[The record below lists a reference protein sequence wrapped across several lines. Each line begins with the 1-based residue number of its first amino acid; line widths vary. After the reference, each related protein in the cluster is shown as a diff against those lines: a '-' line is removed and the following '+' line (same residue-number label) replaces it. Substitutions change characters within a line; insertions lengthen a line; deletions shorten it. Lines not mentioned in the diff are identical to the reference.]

1 MQRKKNEKK
10 MFCALILFAMF
21 IIGVIFIYWNNVDD
35 KDQSKLIRRDTTN
48 IHQVEKNE
56 HQKIHTEINEL
67 QKLHV
72 ELHNELQ
79 NLHDTHDILHL
90 NNPDHHEHE
99 PEHHELDHHEHEPE
113 HHEQEH
119 HELEH
124 HELEHHEPDTRE
136 HEHQTHEKI
145 HEELNSLQYIHEK
158 NHENLSAKLHEELHV
173 DIRELEKKHDE
184 FHKGAPQHI
193 LENSHEN
200 MESEKSLSIA
210 NEIREGMKS
219 AFQSYMR
226 DAWKA
231 DEYKP
236 VSRRGENSF
245 GGKGLTIIDSLDTLW
260 LMDLKEEYKK
270 ALDFVKHDFKFEGRI
285 NVFENNIRV
294 LGGLLSAY
302 TLTKEQIFLDKAKH
316 VGEILLTAFKS
327 NVPCGVV
334 NTYQPDWC
342 GFQSWAGG
350 KAINSEIGTLSL
362 EFDTLSKLTGDPKWS
377 NKIKNIHD
385 LWSRHHNELLSMY
398 INANNEQMSGPKTI
412 GGGIDSTYEYLIK
425 NNLLTGDPSIG
436 SLYRKFEEKII
447 NRLLVTYNSRTFVK
461 DTQTNYLEHLGCF
474 GGGMFILGKKYLQEG
489 LKFTETCAEMYTST
503 QSGIACDKVEIQNNG
518 NIRCVNDIYLLRPE
532 VVESIFYAWRATHD
546 QKWRDYAEKI
556 WKAIDKHCKVS
567 TGGYT
572 DVQHVTRSTPVQLD
586 KQESWFLAETLKYLW
601 LIFQPDDVLSLQE
614 YVLNT
619 ECHPL
624 KKFHKL

>member
-1 MQRKKNEKK
+1 MH
-10 MFCALILFAMF
+10 L
-21 IIGVIFIYWNNVDD
+21 
-35 KDQSKLIRRDTTN
+35 
-48 IHQVEKNE
+48 
-56 HQKIHTEINEL
+56 EL
-67 QKLHV
+67 K
-72 ELHNELQ
+72 
-79 NLHDTHDILHL
+79 
-90 NNPDHHEHE
+90 
-99 PEHHELDHHEHEPE
+99 
-113 HHEQEH
+113 
-119 HELEH
+119 
-124 HELEHHEPDTRE
+124 
-136 HEHQTHEKI
+136 
-145 HEELNSLQYIHEK
+145 
-158 NHENLSAKLHEELHV
+158 
-173 DIRELEKKHDE
+173 ELEKKHDE
-184 FHKGAPQHI
+184 FHKEEQQNV
-193 LENSHEN
+193 LESSHEKI
-200 MESEKSLSIA
+200 ETEKSLNIA
-210 NEIREGMKS
+210 NEIRDGMKS

-236 VSRRGENSF
+236 ISRRGENSF

-260 LMDLKEEYKK
+260 LMDLKDEYNK
-270 ALDFVKHDFKFEGRI
+270 ALDFVKTDFKFEGRI

-302 TLTKEQIFLDKAKH
+302 TLTKEQIFLDKAIH
-316 VGEILLTAFKS
+316 VGEVLLTAFNS
-327 NVPCGVV
+327 NVPCAVI
-334 NTYQPDWC
+334 NTHNPGWC

-362 EFDTLSKLTGDPKWS
+362 EFNTLSKLTNDPKWS
-377 NKIKNIHD
+377 DKITNIHKI
-385 LWSRHHNELLSMY
+385 WSRHQNELLSMY

-425 NNLLTGDPSIG
+425 NNILTGDPLIG

-447 NRLLVTYNSRTFVK
+447 DRLLVTYNSRTFVK

-474 GGGMFILGKKYLQEG
+474 GGGMFILGKKYLQKG
-489 LKFTETCAEMYTST
+489 LEFTETCAEMYTST
-503 QSGIACDKVEIQNNG
+503 QSGIACDKVEIQHDG

-546 QKWRDYAEKI
+546 QKWRNYAEKI

-567 TGGYT
+567 SGGYT
-572 DVQHVTRSTPVQLD
+572 DVQYVTRPTPKQLD

-601 LIFQPDDVLSLQE
+601 LIFQPDDVLSLQD